1 MHGIEKL
8 VCSTPSMGMNDGYHA
23 GHFPTWESAVLGFS
37 SARELARL
45 RKEVRGSGQTSPAPQ
60 IPGAKP
66 RPYSNATY
74 DARVSAW
81 AVPFPGEPLQSFKAL
96 QPSELCVH
104 EHPNDSSTVGQGVVG
119 TRCFCGRHAGCSIA
133 VSCRGCRTACM
144 QLLSV
149 PPAERHK
156 VDMMTMRRFGRVHC
170 QAHAGHARGTGS
182 SSCALCCI
190 LHSCQPA
197 VADPDR
203 PVGLRVPGQP
213 HG

>member
-45 RKEVRGSGQTSPAPQ
+45 RKEVRGSGQTSPALQ

-96 QPSELCVH
+96 QPLNSAYV
-104 EHPNDSSTVGQGVVG
+104 
-119 TRCFCGRHAGCSIA
+119 SIRMIRA
-133 VSCRGCRTACM
+133 
-144 QLLSV
+144 QL
-149 PPAERHK
+149 
-156 VDMMTMRRFGRVHC
+156 GRVSLA
-170 QAHAGHARGTGS
+170 QDVSVADTQVA
-182 SSCALCCI
+182 ALQ
-190 LHSCQPA
+190 SVA
-197 VADPDR
+197 VAAGQHACSCSLFHR
-203 PVGLRVPGQP
+203 LRDTRWI
-213 HG
+213 